1 MAAPTHFEEK
11 APASAT
17 NIRWSKVGVML
28 LVSYLVAYI
37 DRTNMS
43 IAAPSMTKELGLDAS
58 QMGILMSAFFGGYVI
73 SLAFAGVI
81 VTKLGAK
88 RSMTIALFV
97 FGLASAATGLT
108 EDFTQLII
116 VRVLLGIGE
125 GFVFPAITLFFVRW
139 FPSWERGRASGL
151 SLLAIPISAIIM
163 APFGGWI
170 IDILGYKE
178 MFIIQGVPPILI
190 AFVVMFL
197 LKDDPSQD
205 KSVNTDERS
214 YILRN
219 RDLLDNPEHKQA
231 GAFKSVYLNAKV
243 WIVGIVYLL
252 WMTGLYGFNQW
263 LPTLLS
269 EVSGSGIQIVGLLTT
284 APFVFAAFGMILVSS
299 GSDKAAARRT
309 PWVVVPIAI
318 AGLALILQ
326 HIVGGGLWTQLI
338 FLTITGVGI
347 HAAFG
352 PWWPWALEG
361 VASEHTGYASS
372 LVLSVGNFGGI
383 VGPMLVGFLTGKGT
397 VANGGFYVLGYVLIG
412 AAIIGYVFSL
422 YRKSSIKIDGSDKDL
437 RSSASS

>member
-1 MAAPTHFEEK
+1 MAFPTNLEEK
-11 APASAT
+11 APAGAT
-17 NIRWSKVGVML
+17 NIRWSKVGVLL

-58 QMGILMSAFFGGYVI
+58 QMGILMSAFFCGYVI

-88 RSMTIALFV
+88 RSMSVALFV

-108 EDFTQLII
+108 EDFSQLII

-163 APFGGWI
+163 APLGGWLI
-170 IDILGYKE
+170 NILGYKE
-178 MFIIQGVPPILI
+178 MFIIQGIPPILI
-190 AFVVMFL
+190 AFVVMAL

-205 KSVNTDERS
+205 KSVNGIECS
-214 YILRN
+214 YILTN
-219 RDLLDNPEHKQA
+219 RDLSQNNENRKA
-231 GAFKSVYLNAKV
+231 GAFKSVYLNIKV

-269 EVSGSGIQIVGLLTT
+269 EVSGSGIQTVGLLTT
-284 APFVFAAFGMILVSS
+284 APFVFAAFGMIFVSL
-299 GSDKAAARRT
+299 GSDKSTSSRT
-309 PWVVVPIAI
+309 PWVVLPIAI
-318 AGLALILQ
+318 AGCALILQ
-326 HIVGGGLWTQLI
+326 HIIGGGLWTQLI
-338 FLTITGVGI
+338 FLIIAGVGI

-361 VASEHTGYASS
+361 VVSEHTGYASS

-383 VGPMLVGFLTGKGT
+383 VGPMLVGFLTGGGT
-397 VANGGFYVLGYVLIG
+397 VAHGGFYVLGYVLIG
-412 AAIIGYVFSL
+412 SAIIGYIFSF
-422 YRKSSIKIDGSDKDL
+422 YRKSTINTDSSDNNL
-437 RSSASS
+437 RSSASN